1 MTFALIAQFVCIRI
15 VFSIPS
21 FDLSVT
27 QPVSTLKLEQDQ
39 IESRYGSCKS
49 INEETR
55 ERPYKTHTKRNQ
67 IKDFY
72 LFIHFYLG
80 NVYS

>member
-39 IESRYGSCKS
+39 IESRYGSCVYATQNF
-49 INEETR
+49 INDR
-55 ERPYKTHTKRNQ
+55 ILLKRNE
-67 IKDFY
+67 Y
-72 LFIHFYLG
+72 LFIFT
-80 NVYS
+80 